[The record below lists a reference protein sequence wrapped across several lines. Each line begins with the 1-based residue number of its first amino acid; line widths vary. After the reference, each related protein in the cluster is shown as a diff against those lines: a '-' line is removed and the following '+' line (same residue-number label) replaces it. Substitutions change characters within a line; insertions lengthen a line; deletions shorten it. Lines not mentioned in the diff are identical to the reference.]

1 MGEIKM
7 SERYE
12 MSYSD
17 NSLLMTISASDV
29 KTPAERE
36 ALEIWKMAEAK
47 RSIKNEQLMFLNQV
61 IREYPS
67 NLQNSD
73 EFKEIQEEAR
83 KCAKD
88 ISSCDREECK
98 LRSGILKP
106 LAKQIFKQV
115 QFRYDLEPV
124 LIRKHDLNY
133 VQALERLYA
142 KEAQTL
148 EGKLNQK
155 NAESSPMICALDQQ
169 IHKIT
174 QEIKQIE
181 GDLSKFKWCWSKE
194 KRTQKENLTERLS
207 NLSSYAQRLHAQRR
221 LWSVIR

>member
-1 MGEIKM
+1 MPHEVLEGLGTHAGL
-7 SERYE
+7 RHVAAVGVAA
-12 MSYSD
+12 
-17 NSLLMTISASDV
+17 NVRGDV
-29 KTPAERE
+29 RHLYPEDVVVAMHRMVE
-36 ALEIWKMAEAK
+36 A
-47 RSIKNEQLMFLNQV
+47 MFPVHCNFRHPILV
-61 IREYPS
+61 
-67 NLQNSD
+67 
-73 EFKEIQEEAR
+73 QE
-83 KCAKD
+83 
-88 ISSCDREECK
+88 
-98 LRSGILKP
+98 KP

>member
-1 MGEIKM
+1 M

-17 NSLLMTISASDV
+17 NSLLMTISASDL

-36 ALEIWKMAEAK
+36 ALEMWKMAEAK

-67 NLQNSD
+67 DLRNSD
-73 EFKEIQEEAR
+73 EFRGIQEEAR

-106 LAKQIFKQV
+106 LAQQIFKQV
-115 QFRYDLEPV
+115 QFRFDLEPV

-133 VQALERLYA
+133 AQALERLYT

-148 EGKLNQK
+148 AGKLNQK
-155 NAESSPMICALDQQ
+155 NAESSPMIRALDQQ

-174 QEIKQIE
+174 REIKQVE
-181 GDLSKFKWCWSKE
+181 EDLSKFKWCWSKE
-194 KRTQKENLTERLS
+194 KRTQKENLTERLNS
-207 NLSSYAQRLHAQRR
+207 LRSYAQRLHAQRR